1 MAVLSG
7 AGVLEQPAIKKDSA
21 QTAAK
26 SGIALGTTDNLVE
39 NIAIDLLD
47 D

>member
-1 MAVLSG
+1 LSG
-7 AGVLEQPAIKKDSA
+7 VGVLAQPASPNANA
-21 QTAAK
+21 QTAAT
-26 SGIALGTTDNLVE
+26 SGDAFGTTDNLVE